1 MSASTRKAIT
11 TSLFVPHLKRPAQ
24 ARAAFFVLTA
34 SVPCGA
40 RVSKSLVMSR
50 EVGYQ
55 NRLSQWEEEKKYGEV
70 IPLPG
75 VILDDSDNFDVA
87 LRRFKKQIE
96 KAGVL
101 SELKKRQHYEKPSVQ
116 RKKKK
121 AAARKRL
128 LKKMR
133 KMSMS

>member
-1 MSASTRKAIT
+1 M
-11 TSLFVPHLKRPAQ
+11 
-24 ARAAFFVLTA
+24 
-34 SVPCGA
+34 
-40 RVSKSLVMSR
+40 
-50 EVGYQ
+50 
-55 NRLSQWEEEKKYGEV
+55 
-70 IPLPG
+70 PG
-75 VILDDSDNFDVA
+75 VILEDNDNFDIA

-101 SELKKRQHYEKPSVQ
+101 SEMKKRQHYEKPSVQ

-133 KMSMS
+133 KINMS